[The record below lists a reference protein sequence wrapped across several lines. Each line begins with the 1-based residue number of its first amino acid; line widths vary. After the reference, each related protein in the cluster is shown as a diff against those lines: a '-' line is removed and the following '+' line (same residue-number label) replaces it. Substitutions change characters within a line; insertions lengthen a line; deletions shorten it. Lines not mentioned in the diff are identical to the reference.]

1 MFDAGL
7 TDLIATH
14 GYWFVGTVIAL
25 ESMGLPLPGETVL
38 VTAGI
43 YAGTT
48 HELDIAVLVAAAA
61 IGATL
66 GDNVGF
72 WVGRRFGYRL
82 LIRHGDRVGLTV
94 RRIKLGQ
101 FIFERHGGTVVFFG
115 RFIALLRVLAALLA
129 GVNCMRWWR
138 FLFFNAVGGVTW
150 AAVFGLGAYAFGEQ
164 VHRLSTPMAFASFV
178 VATLGALGAMWFVRR
193 HEAALEDQAERGMP
207 GPLPPAWRQRR

>member
-164 VHRLSTPMAFASFV
+164 VHRYGACVVCELCSTLRRESPDA
-178 VATLGALGAMWFVRR
+178 VARVHHCEHGHTVKVR
-193 HEAALEDQAERGMP
+193 AA
-207 GPLPPAWRQRR
+207 

>member
-1 MFDAGL
+1 MRSEHNRHLLTSSPKSLSLGDGVASSHTMFHGSL
-7 TDLIATH
+7 THLIATH
-14 GYWFVGTVIAL
+14 GYWLVATIVAL

-38 VTAGI
+38 VTAAI

-48 HELDIAVLVAAAA
+48 HELNIGVLVAAAA
-61 IGATL
+61 VGATL

-82 LIRHGDRVGLTV
+82 LLRHGDRVGLTV

-101 FIFERHGGTVVFFG
+101 FIFERHGGAVVFFG

-150 AAVFGLGAYAFGEQ
+150 AA
-164 VHRLSTPMAFASFV
+164 
-178 VATLGALGAMWFVRR
+178 
-193 HEAALEDQAERGMP
+193 
-207 GPLPPAWRQRR
+207 

>member
-94 RRIKLGQ
+94 RRIKIGRASCR
-101 FIFERHGGTVVFFG
+101 ERV
-115 RFIALLRVLAALLA
+115 
-129 GVNCMRWWR
+129 
-138 FLFFNAVGGVTW
+138 
-150 AAVFGLGAYAFGEQ
+150 
-164 VHRLSTPMAFASFV
+164 
-178 VATLGALGAMWFVRR
+178 
-193 HEAALEDQAERGMP
+193 
-207 GPLPPAWRQRR
+207 